1 MIPLSAFV
9 CLALLLPLA
18 VDAQTPAEG
27 DDKAPQTANSTTGIP
42 TFYAHARQVIVEA
55 EVWNHADK
63 KSAGDASWI
72 PEGALTGAPDGGAR
86 LKKVLNLMPPP
97 ARGLTPG
104 DFHVLDNGVEQ
115 KINYFSEADFPAV
128 GTTTGFW
135 RLDPTTRGMWGTLL
149 FGSGMPH
156 APSATYLIGYVPP
169 APQPGDCHTIQVS
182 VEAHPVWVNRREYCT
197 MKNSDPATAPLEIKL
212 RARMQEFA
220 SSSAPGAIKVSASAL
235 AFWSSGVLSLA
246 RRVPPAEVAPV
257 TPATDFTYAVEVHDS
272 KAPTTVQIA
281 TQFTL
286 PYLLWNAPCPKN
298 AAIYVLGMVF
308 RANGELETQFGDIFR
323 CDKWTSNPAEEAIK
337 KFYVKA
343 GVPSLFDTQIGLRPG
358 EYEMRL
364 VVSDGKN
371 FGRAQVP
378 LRVQSLDAEALTVSD
393 VVLNSIIR
401 DASWIIRDAA
411 KVAPDPVIPTP
422 LISKKVQFVPVPAHP
437 PKDGPLSVYFEIYE
451 PLADTDKVDVSY
463 SLKITDLKTGSLV
476 MNTGAMSAA
485 DWVVPGNVVIP
496 IGLKV
501 AIEKLP
507 PGSYRLEIRA
517 SDSAGRQSEWRQT
530 SFAIK

>member
-1 MIPLSAFV
+1 
-9 CLALLLPLA
+9 
-18 VDAQTPAEG
+18 
-27 DDKAPQTANSTTGIP
+27 
-42 TFYAHARQVIVEA
+42 
-55 EVWNHADK
+55 
-63 KSAGDASWI
+63 
-72 PEGALTGAPDGGAR
+72 
-86 LKKVLNLMPPP
+86 
-97 ARGLTPG
+97 
-104 DFHVLDNGVEQ
+104 
-115 KINYFSEADFPAV
+115 
-128 GTTTGFW
+128 
-135 RLDPTTRGMWGTLL
+135 
-149 FGSGMPH
+149 
-156 APSATYLIGYVPP
+156 
-169 APQPGDCHTIQVS
+169 
-182 VEAHPVWVNRREYCT
+182 
-197 MKNSDPATAPLEIKL
+197 
-212 RARMQEFA
+212 
-220 SSSAPGAIKVSASAL
+220 
-235 AFWSSGVLSLA
+235 
-246 RRVPPAEVAPV
+246 
-257 TPATDFTYAVEVHDS
+257 
-272 KAPTTVQIA
+272 
-281 TQFTL
+281 
-286 PYLLWNAPCPKN
+286 
-298 AAIYVLGMVF
+298 
-308 RANGELETQFGDIFR
+308 
-323 CDKWTSNPAEEAIK
+323 
-337 KFYVKA
+337 
-343 GVPSLFDTQIGLRPG
+343 
-358 EYEMRL
+358 
-364 VVSDGKN
+364 
-371 FGRAQVP
+371 VP